1 MSPTY
6 QKATLRQRYIYSL
19 GHKARNPEGGT
30 TMRTRTFE
38 KVPYTIFTTAAR
50 VLQMSEGK
58 LIKAIGYS
66 PSSHSGWR
74 KAGLMP
80 KVASVAIEGI
90 LYRKNLSSKD
100 HSTLVVKAK
109 NGNLDA
115 VKSVLSALDCSFVE
129 V

>member
-1 MSPTY
+1 MST
-6 QKATLRQRYIYSL
+6 
-19 GHKARNPEGGT
+19 RN
-30 TMRTRTFE
+30 FE
-38 KVPYTIFTTAAR
+38 KVPYAMFTTAAR
-50 VLQMSEGK
+50 TLQMAEGK

-66 PSSHSGWR
+66 SSSHSGWR

-80 KVASVAIEGI
+80 KVASVAIEGL
-90 LYRKNLSSKD
+90 LYRKNLNSKD